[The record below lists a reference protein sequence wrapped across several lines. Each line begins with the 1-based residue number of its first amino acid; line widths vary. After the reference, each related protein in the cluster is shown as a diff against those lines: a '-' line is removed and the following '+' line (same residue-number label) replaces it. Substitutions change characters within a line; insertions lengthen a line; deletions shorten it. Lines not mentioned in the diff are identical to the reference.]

1 MLGKSQRFLV
11 ALAVVAAAGCG
22 SNGGVAGDLAVAGGD
37 LAVAGGDLALAG
49 GDLAV
54 AGGDLA
60 VVGGDLATGASC
72 TPTNGGVETCDGL
85 DNDCNGVVDDPFTA
99 TFTAGK
105 PNYDSD
111 VANCGACGTACSLPN
126 ALNKCVAGVGGK
138 GVCQVDHCINTP
150 NVASF
155 KHRPGL
161 DIDVT
166 GCEYKCPVASS
177 TAGDCQN
184 SPGACTFPVEVC
196 NGSDDDCNFLVDD
209 NPTDGDLGSPCG
221 DACPGGLVANCVG
234 ACSAGTKQCQS
245 GAKLCVGSTGPTTE
259 VCDHIDNDCNGSV
272 DDPFT
277 QPGPGGYLG
286 GDPTKPLYNLDVDN
300 CGDCTGS
307 NGKSFVCQ
315 LPNAVNGCHSASA
328 NAQGNCYVVSCNASW
343 YFVTHEQMG
352 ASCVTRVGPRD
363 STAGN
368 VHSGTGCFYLCGV
381 STPTSESCN
390 GADDDCNGCVDDGI
404 HDPVV
409 QVSVAADPGYQG
421 RPAHTVFVS
430 TDETSRPDSTATSAG
445 ILSTRACS
453 KSGAL
458 PWSNVTEPQ
467 AAAACAWAG
476 GRLCTAFEWQTACEG
491 PSPAAPPLYSQAP
504 SPSPYIAGVCND
516 ANFTAHAVWA
526 TSSAGS
532 TAGQACY
539 TDWGSGNH
547 LDDLS
552 GNLEEWTSTQK
563 FTYQQSGAD
572 GVLSFVSAGRMRLTS
587 ASLVTINLAGGDPV
601 LLSGSSAAA
610 RNGTFAVVAKAA
622 SSVDLADAA
631 VSTSFT
637 SETNVGW
644 EAEVATQGFA
654 LRGGAYTSAS
664 SGTTCEFGVD
674 MQAPSYTAA
683 DVGFRCCFDTKP

>member
-1 MLGKSQRFLV
+1 M
-11 ALAVVAAAGCG
+11 VAAGGCG
-22 SNGGVAGDLAVAGGD
+22 SNGGVAGDLGLTGD
-37 LAVAGGDLALAG
+37 DLALAS
-49 GDLAV
+49 GDLGP
-54 AGGDLA
+54 AGDDLA
-60 VVGGDLATGASC
+60 LVGDDLTTGASC
-72 TPTNGGVETCDGL
+72 APTNGGVEICDGV

-99 TFTAGK
+99 TLTGGT

-111 VANCGACGTACSLPN
+111 VANCGACGAACALPH
-126 ALNKCVAGVGGK
+126 AVNKCVAGTGGK
-138 GVCQVDHCINTP
+138 GVCQVDHCVNTP
-150 NVASF
+150 TVATF

-161 DIDVT
+161 DINVT
-166 GCEYKCPVASS
+166 GCEYQCPVASS

-184 SPGACTFPVEVC
+184 SPGACSFPAEVC

-221 DACPGGLVANCVG
+221 DACPGGLVTNCVG
-234 ACSAGTKQCQS
+234 ACSAGSKQCQN
-245 GAKLCVGSTGPTTE
+245 GAKVCIGSTGPTTE

-277 QPGPGGYLG
+277 RPAPFGYLG

-300 CGDCTGS
+300 CGDCNGS
-307 NGKSFVCQ
+307 GGKGFACQ
-315 LPNAVNGCHSASA
+315 LANAVNGCHSASP

-343 YFVTHEQMG
+343 YFVTHAQAG
-352 ASCVTRVGPRD
+352 ASCIPSGSQRD

-368 VHSGTGCFYLCGV
+368 VNSGVGCFYQCGT
-381 STPTSESCN
+381 SPLTSESCN

-409 QVSVAADPGYQG
+409 QLSVAADPGYQG
-421 RPAHTVFVS
+421 RPAHTVFVA
-430 TDETSRPDSTATSAG
+430 TDEASRPDATATSAG
-445 ILSTRACS
+445 SLATRACA
-453 KSGAL
+453 KSGVL

-476 GRLCTAFEWQTACEG
+476 GRLCTALEWQTACEG
-491 PSPAAPPLYSQAP
+491 PSPSAPPRYSQAP
-504 SPSPYIAGVCND
+504 SPSPYMAGVCND

-526 TSSAGS
+526 TASTGSA
-532 TAGQACY
+532 AGQACY

-552 GNLEEWTSTQK
+552 GNLEEWTATQK
-563 FTYQQSGAD
+563 FTYQQSGSD

-587 ASLVTINLAGGDPV
+587 ASLVTVNIAVGDP
-601 LLSGSSAAA
+601 LLVSGSPVAAH
-610 RNGTFAVVAKAA
+610 NGTFAVVGTTA

-631 VSTSFT
+631 ISASFT
-637 SETNVGW
+637 NESNIDW
-644 EAEVATQGFA
+644 QAQVAAQSFA
-654 LRGGAYTSAS
+654 LRGGAYTSSS
-664 SGTTCEFGVD
+664 SGTTCEFGGD
-674 MQAPSYTAA
+674 TQASSYTAA